1 MKGGEL
7 MQPYDA
13 LNIPSSCA
21 VGNTIFKKHF
31 YDTGDL
37 STSDK
42 ALFTQIEKIVW
53 LYCLKP
59 ETINIPPYKDELRD
73 YPEIEFIEVSLVH
86 DTNLRRIAEIIMRAI
101 PYPLVL
107 SFRLQDQ
114 LQLWTAHQRINLN
127 DSSKN
132 TLEEFIFT
140 TWLKPTDKLFPLLD
154 ITKMRFTNYFA
165 LYSDF
170 LDTISIYNAQS
181 RANVGDISG
190 EEARQLTSQI
200 DELEQ
205 KLASLRASLKKES
218 QFNRKME
225 LNIRIKQIEATKNN
239 LLQGGSL

>member
-1 MKGGEL
+1 

-21 VGNTIFKKHF
+21 VRNTIFKKYF

-53 LYCLKP
+53 LFCLKP
-59 ETINIPPYKDELRD
+59 ETINIPPYKDEVRD
-73 YPEIEFIEVSLVH
+73 YPEIEFIEVSLAH
-86 DTNLRRIAEIIMRAI
+86 DTKLRRIAEIIMRAI

-107 SFRLQDQ
+107 IFRLQDQ

-132 TLEEFIFT
+132 TLEGFVFT
-140 TWLKPTDKLFPLLD
+140 TWLNPTDELFSRLD

-181 RANVGDISG
+181 RANVGADISG

-205 KLASLRASLKKES
+205 KLATLRASLKKES